1 MRDLAIRNTHPS
13 VVSINAG
20 VEAWDATGNVVAL
33 DETLIQAEIIRLQ
46 ELYDSQEY
54 ARLRKAAYDQLNQF
68 EMQFD
73 DQANGG
79 GTTWVDAVNSIKAR
93 YPK

>member
-20 VEAWDATGNVVAL
+20 VEAWDKDGNTVTL
-33 DETLIQAEIIRLQ
+33 DESLIQAEVIRLQ
-46 ELYDSQEY
+46 ELYVSQEY
-54 ARLRKAAYDQLNQF
+54 ARLRKAEYDQLNQF

-73 DQANGG
+73 DNRDGT
-79 GTTWVDAVNSIKAR
+79 TTWVDAVNSIKAR